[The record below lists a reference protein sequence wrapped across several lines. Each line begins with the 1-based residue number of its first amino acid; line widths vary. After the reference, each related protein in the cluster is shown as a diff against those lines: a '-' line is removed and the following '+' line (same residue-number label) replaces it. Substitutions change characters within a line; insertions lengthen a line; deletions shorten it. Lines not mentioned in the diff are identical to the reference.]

1 MNDDVRAL
9 LNLARE
15 SVSAAR
21 LLLDQGYH
29 RFSASRAYYAMFY
42 AAEALLSSRGESYSR
57 HAGVI
62 AAFGREFAKTGEMDP
77 KYHRWL
83 IDAQD
88 LRTTSDYAFLG
99 EPSPAQ
105 VEEVLGRAREF
116 VQATENILTHQL
128 TQ

>member
-1 MNDDVRAL
+1 MNDDVSAL
-9 LNLARE
+9 LDLARE

-29 RFSASRAYYAMFY
+29 RFAASRAYYAMFY
-42 AAEALLSSRGESYSR
+42 AAEALLASRGEYYSR

-77 KYHRWL
+77 KYHRWF

-88 LRTTSDYAFLG
+88 LRTTSDYAALV
-99 EPSPAQ
+99 EPSVDQAG
-105 VEEVLGRAREF
+105 ETISRADEF
-116 VQATENILTHQL
+116 IRAAGSLLTH
-128 TQ
+128 